1 MAIGTGAIALSP
13 YLKAITRFSFIFSVI
28 RRRKKEE
35 GRRRKKKE
43 EEGRR
48 KKEEGRRKKEEGRR
62 KKEEGRRKK
71 EEKKEEGRRKKE
83 EGRML
88 IEFAFELSVFD
99 VELGGFT
106 YFIANIKKYRGSAWR
121 ETRFLRVLLSPHGKS
136 TKKPGL
142 WSLGASANQI
152 SNSNRDRIIISF

>member
-1 MAIGTGAIALSP
+1 
-13 YLKAITRFSFIFSVI
+13 
-28 RRRKKEE
+28 
-35 GRRRKKKE
+35 
-43 EEGRR
+43 
-48 KKEEGRRKKEEGRR
+48 
-62 KKEEGRRKK
+62 
-71 EEKKEEGRRKKE
+71 
-83 EGRML
+83 ML